1 MQNGGNQSFI
11 RTKKSFGFKV
21 KVKMINYVYTKF
33 KDGKYFSR
41 ALYVDNVST
50 VEEEEGYYGQ
60 QF

>member
-1 MQNGGNQSFI
+1 M
-11 RTKKSFGFKV
+11 T
-21 KVKMINYVYTKF
+21 NYVYAKF

-50 VEEEEGYYGQ
+50 VGEAEGYYDL